1 MTESDIDPSLNREQ
15 MDKTMLL
22 DCPNC
27 KQTTD
32 QINVLKEK
40 IKRQSLALDQLLTGK
55 EPTGLTSAMSDIDP
69 KKSPSALFDIK
80 IQATDLK
87 GNSQGN
93 KEGRE
98 SKLGPPNDLFK
109 CH

>member
-40 IKRQSLALDQLLTGK
+40 IKR
-55 EPTGLTSAMSDIDP
+55 
-69 KKSPSALFDIK
+69 
-80 IQATDLK
+80 
-87 GNSQGN
+87 
-93 KEGRE
+93 
-98 SKLGPPNDLFK
+98 
-109 CH
+109 